1 MKKFWSLANVTRRS
15 RRKKGCQWVQKCGW
29 GLKVPKQ
36 KFIFAKFFKIIKKHQ
51 SFILFIKSNFFDFL
65 TFYVH
70 ASTNNP
76 VQTFRNFVCL
86 PTRLPLN
93 EHHNICVHICKND
106 TLFAW
111 GMVMLSVFHYIQW
124 LVSSNTLT
132 ATHSYD
138 HHCWAC
144 RYTAKCVI
152 AMNLKKAQR
161 RSGGRLATIQEH
173 TWL

>member
-1 MKKFWSLANVTRRS
+1 MLLQTTPT
-15 RRKKGCQWVQKCGW
+15 C
-29 GLKVPKQ
+29 
-36 KFIFAKFFKIIKKHQ
+36 
-51 SFILFIKSNFFDFL
+51 
-65 TFYVH
+65 
-70 ASTNNP
+70 NP
-76 VQTFRNFVCL
+76 VQTFRNFVWL

-124 LVSSNTLT
+124 LVSNNTLT
-132 ATHSYD
+132 ATHSCD

-152 AMNLKKAQR
+152 AMNLKKLREEAAADWQPYKNTHDCKLIVKTPQKMNSLGVR
-161 RSGGRLATIQEH
+161 HWKKDVKSSLQCHLLLQVYFNEASFDFNRERT
-173 TWL
+173 